1 MSSKFSRI
9 SFIPSDEMEEVIN
22 RKEASSIHIQSM
34 FAEINWF
41 NLCGLSFVVIFLYV
55 LYRRYQNKK
64 NRIILYGEQF

>member
-22 RKEASSIHIQSM
+22 RKEASSIHIQNM